1 MNSFRWISVV
11 LSMLLG
17 LGVTRV
23 LSASVAAFRSRHHA
37 TLDWLPFAWAACIFG
52 WQLQFWWGII
62 ELESI
67 VATWTL
73 ALFLLMVL
81 LVLLLFVAGALVLP
95 LHEMS
100 ARDTLLSTFERD
112 GRWALLA
119 LSAYHAVGLFT
130 DWLLWQQSPF
140 SLLGASILALAVLPV
155 LCFAYRD
162 SRRVQI
168 VGILLYLPIG
178 LWSAIAASPSAY

>member
-23 LSASVAAFRSRHHA
+23 LSAAVAAFRSRHQA
-37 TLDWLPFAWAACIFG
+37 RLDWLPFAWAACIFG

-62 ELESI
+62 ELEML

-73 ALFLLMVL
+73 PLFLLMVL
-81 LVLLLFVAGALVLP
+81 LVLLLFVAAALVLP
-95 LHEMS
+95 FQEMS
-100 ARDTLLSTFERD
+100 AGDSLLSTFERD

-119 LSAYHAVGLFT
+119 LSLYHVGGLFT

-140 SLLGASILALAVLPV
+140 TALGVSLVALAALPV
-155 LCFAYRD
+155 LAFAYRD
-162 SRRVQI
+162 SRRIQV
-168 VGILLYLPIG
+168 VAVLLYLPIG